1 MTMGPP
7 ATEETRVNARP
18 QPHEARFDAAFSSC
32 PMIAILRGLVPGE
45 AEAIGDVLVEAG
57 FGMIEVPLNSPDPF
71 DSIARLVRRHGER
84 ALIGAGTVT
93 ATDEVRELARIGAAL
108 AISPHADPE
117 VIRLSREHGL
127 VSVPGVMSA
136 TEAFSALRA
145 GAHALKLFPMEII
158 GGAGVKALRAVLPK
172 GLRLIAVGGVD
183 ATTIAPFRAAGCA
196 GFGAGGSLFKPGQG
210 TAEVAANAAR
220 LLAALDRCRDGA

>member
-1 MTMGPP
+1 MTMEPP
-7 ATEETRVNARP
+7 AAEETRVTARP
-18 QPHEARFDAAFSSC
+18 QPHETRFDAAFCTC

-45 AEAIGDVLVEAG
+45 AEAIGDALVEAG

-71 DSIARLVRRHGER
+71 DSIARLVRRHGGR

-93 ATDEVRELARIGAAL
+93 AAEEVRELVRIGAAL

-117 VIRLSREHGL
+117 IIRLSRECGL

-158 GGAGVKALRAVLPK
+158 GAAGVKALRAVLPK

-183 ATTIAPFRAAGCA
+183 ATTIAPFHAAGCA
-196 GFGAGGSLFKPGQG
+196 GFGVGGSLFKPGQG
-210 TAEVAANAAR
+210 AAEVAANAAR